1 MKFKWELP
9 VKLTACLTLGGF
21 AAILIM
27 CFFIGFGFDSTV
39 GKEALYVF
47 LFLESINVLTIFLC
61 GRRLRKR
68 ADVPAEATKMRRF
81 RRIAAG
87 LWLFGA
93 AAMLFS
99 LVLVLLGRRYGDL
112 LVLLPCHGGLL
123 LTWLTWPAILMSYHR
138 RLLAA
143 QCAARPL

>member
-21 AAILIM
+21 AATLIM

-47 LFLESINVLTIFLC
+47 LFLESINVLTVFLG